1 MATPSLKLT
10 YIAPKNGWLEDV
22 CLSYWGGLFSVAM
35 LVSGSVNQEFTTQLN
50 FQDVSHLE
58 TWDSCQERPCF
69 PSMHVKSV

>member
-1 MATPSLKLT
+1 MD
-10 YIAPKNGWLEDV
+10 GWKTFAFPIGEA
-22 CLSYWGGLFSVAM
+22 YFSVAM